1 MDPSNKSNYLSNV
14 TTPFSTE
21 PWLWGKESPTLHPL
35 VHDCC
40 FTVLFV
46 LFTLQVWRSVQMRC
60 TTISSTLCSSGE
72 GLHVPQRS
80 RRGGGFPPFT
90 EASGLWRNKPIAR
103 LFMIGFENPS
113 MPNCNQIEWIFC
125 AFGRYCFWWNILLKV
140 VRFSKTYP
148 RNLDL
153 NWWSIRLSLVHY
165 LGLGFKSLFIF
176 TPESWGF
183 MIQMS
188 SNPNPLLHIRDEI
201 LSPVL

>member
-1 MDPSNKSNYLSNV
+1 MIMGGKSLQPYIHWSMTVVSLCCSCCSHFRCGEVCKCGARQYLPPFARRGKVCMCRNV
-14 TTPFSTE
+14 R
-21 PWLWGKESPTLHPL
+21 G
-35 VHDCC
+35 
-40 FTVLFV
+40 
-46 LFTLQVWRSVQMRC
+46 
-60 TTISSTLCSSGE
+60 G
-72 GLHVPQRS
+72 
-80 RRGGGFPPFT
+80 GGGFPPFT
-90 EASGLWRNKPIAR
+90 EVSGLWRNKPIAR

-188 SNPNPLLHIRDEI
+188 SIPNPLLHIRDEI